1 MSDYLTGL
9 RKNTDT
15 DAGAIAAYNVGLGG
29 LKNIKNPADF
39 KYFTEVSEKM
49 KTKQYDALQWKVDLC
64 QLKQEL

>member
-29 LKNIKNPADF
+29 LKNIKIQQILNTLLRF
-39 KYFTEVSEKM
+39 
-49 KTKQYDALQWKVDLC
+49 
-64 QLKQEL
+64 LKK